1 MFGLTGD
8 GALPSTLP
16 NAGRQPAAP
25 GMMCPDAA
33 GWYAQDMAKLSNQW
47 IYTLSQRQIGELM
60 DKVAVLERE
69 GIDIKDITRELF
81 SLSNTGPALEDVYH
95 QLTEGRGFVLIRGL
109 PVQEMSTWQAGAA
122 FFGMGTY
129 LGRAVSQNP
138 MGHLLGHVK
147 NLGKDYDDPMVRG
160 YQTAARMNFHSDQ
173 CDYVGLMCMHPAKSG
188 GESLVASSIT
198 VYNEMQKRRPDLAAA
213 LCEVFYF
220 TKHGEVKEGE
230 DPFYCMPI
238 FAFQDGY
245 LSIRAG
251 GAHVRKAQLLP
262 GVPQFTET
270 DIEALDM
277 FQTLANELYMPME
290 FEVGDIQF
298 LHNHVMLHTREE
310 FIDFDEPEKK
320 RHLMRLWLTDP
331 EGRPTPPGF
340 RENISGIEVEGT
352 VHSAPLDMVEG
363 AGAD

>member
-1 MFGLTGD
+1 MFTIPD
-8 GALPSTLP
+8 GGAIANGS
-16 NAGRQPAAP
+16 RQMSMPGMEAPDPAA
-25 GMMCPDAA
+25 
-33 GWYAQDMAKLSNQW
+33 WYAEDMAKKSYEW
-47 IYTLSQRQIGELM
+47 IYSLSQRQINELM
-60 DKVAVLERE
+60 DRVGDLERDN
-69 GIDIKDITRELF
+69 IDIKDITRESFPLPKV
-81 SLSNTGPALEDVYH
+81 GPALEDFYH
-95 QLTEGRGFVLIRGL
+95 ELTEGRGFVLVRGL
-109 PVQEMSTWQAGAA
+109 PVEEMTRWQVGAA

-147 NLGKDYDDPMVRG
+147 NLGKDYKDPMVRG
-160 YQTAARMNFHSDQ
+160 YQTAAQMNFHSDQ
-173 CDYVGLMCMHPAKSG
+173 CDYVGLLCLHPAKSG
-188 GESLVASSIT
+188 GASLIASSIT
-198 VYNEMQKRRPDLAAA
+198 IYNEMQKRRPDLADL
-213 LCEVFYF
+213 LCKIFYF

-238 FAFQDGY
+238 FAFHDGY

-251 GAHVRKAQLLP
+251 GAHVRKAQSLP
-262 GVPQFTET
+262 GVPQFTES

-277 FQTLANELYMPME
+277 FQELAKELYMPMD

-298 LHNHVMLHTREE
+298 LHNHVMLHTRTAFE
-310 FIDFDEPEKK
+310 DFDEKEKK

-340 RENISGIEVEGT
+340 RENICGIEVDGT
-352 VHSAPLDMVEG
+352 VYTAPLDMQEG